1 MKEKLLLKKDE
12 KGERKLMRKKN
23 QKVKVNKMEK
33 LEEMRDKEGREE
45 KIRIVIKGKKYS
57 MD

>member
-1 MKEKLLLKKDE
+1 
-12 KGERKLMRKKN
+12 
-23 QKVKVNKMEK
+23 MEK